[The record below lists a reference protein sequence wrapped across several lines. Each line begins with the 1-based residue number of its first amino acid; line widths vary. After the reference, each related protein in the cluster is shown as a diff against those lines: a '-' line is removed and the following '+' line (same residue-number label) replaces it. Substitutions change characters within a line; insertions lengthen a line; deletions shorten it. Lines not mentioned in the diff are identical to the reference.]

1 MAALELLIEAWIEL
15 EAVIRQNQSGED
27 DGSVKD
33 ESLVRPKNEMELMNN
48 MKKSTSLIK
57 NTRTEVTSLKNE
69 IRGLVQEN
77 LDLKKQVRDRN
88 EVDKF
93 KRRETQLKQELDDEK
108 ERVTSLMEEIDNLKE
123 RLRCSEVISNE
134 LKRQV
139 KEVSTGNNVASNTI
153 PATSSSTSMSTP
165 SFNQNNNNPLAL
177 KQELK
182 TVKEVIASREEMI
195 QKLNDKYMRHRQ
207 VWEENER
214 RANDEIKKLDEIID
228 RVVMTLSNCT
238 PFINDSAPLKRLLE
252 ELTADQQNISNLSS
266 TFVWSLFCSI
276 VFWKI
281 YRKVLD
287 DQRNEHKKL
296 RRILVSYQITYQIKQ
311 TDQRHTRRW
320 TEYFQSQVFNWFSS
334 WNS

>member
-1 MAALELLIEAWIEL
+1 MSKTQQIEELNQQKEDKMAALELLIEAWIEL
-15 EAVIRQNQSGED
+15 ETVIKHNQSGED
-27 DGSVKD
+27 DGTVKD
-33 ESLVRPKNEMELMNN
+33 DTLVRPKNEMELMNS
-48 MKKSTSLIK
+48 MKKSTALMK
-57 NTRTEVTSLKNE
+57 NTQTEVTSLKNE

-77 LDLKKQVRDRN
+77 LDLKKQVRDRS

-93 KRRETQLKQELDDEK
+93 KKRETQLKQELDDEK

-123 RLRCSEVISNE
+123 RLRCTEVISNE

-153 PATSSSTSMSTP
+153 PAISSSTSTSMPTP
-165 SFNQNNNNPLAL
+165 SFNQNNNNPSAL

-238 PFINDSAPLKRLLE
+238 PFINDCAPLKRLLE

-266 TFVWSLFCSI
+266 TFV
-276 VFWKI
+276 
-281 YRKVLD
+281 
-287 DQRNEHKKL
+287 
-296 RRILVSYQITYQIKQ
+296 
-311 TDQRHTRRW
+311 
-320 TEYFQSQVFNWFSS
+320 
-334 WNS
+334 